1 MQQSNLCFFKKLL
14 LLFIICLFVCLFVCF
29 FWFFFILYVFSF
41 FLLLFLHCFP
51 FSFNIVEAF
60 PSLAFGPPS
69 GSCFGLIFRAF
80 CGPFGV
86 SSSGVSNSGICHYYQ
101 YYANSGMSRFLLVA
115 PKWH

>member
-1 MQQSNLCFFKKLL
+1 
-14 LLFIICLFVCLFVCF
+14 
-29 FWFFFILYVFSF
+29 
-41 FLLLFLHCFP
+41 
-51 FSFNIVEAF
+51 
-60 PSLAFGPPS
+60 
-69 GSCFGLIFRAF
+69 LIFRAF